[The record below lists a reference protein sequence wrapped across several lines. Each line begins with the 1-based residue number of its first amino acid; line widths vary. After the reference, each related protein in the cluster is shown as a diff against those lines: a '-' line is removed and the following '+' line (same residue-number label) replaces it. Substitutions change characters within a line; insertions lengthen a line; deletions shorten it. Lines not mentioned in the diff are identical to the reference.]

1 MEKIYIKN
9 MVCPRC
15 IMSVR
20 EIFRKNGIEPAGVE
34 LGVVTLDSDIPE
46 TASYVSDTATRLT
59 QEGARHH
66 LAANAQTFATG
77 DEDPAAGLS
86 AGSGTEETCTGNDM
100 YARMRKIRHD
110 LEGCG
115 FEIIDDRKM
124 QTVERI
130 RTGVIEYV
138 RGPEIGEG
146 VKLSEFLQK
155 KCLKEYSALSKL
167 FTEMKGMTIEK
178 YCILQKAEYIKE
190 LLFYGELNIS
200 EIADLL
206 HYSSTAHLSAQFKS
220 VTGLTPSQFRR
231 LKSPGLSPID
241 GI

>member
-1 MEKIYIKN
+1 

-15 IMSVR
+15 ITSVR

-34 LGVVTLDSDIPE
+34 LGIVTLDSDIQEPAAYGGDTVTCLTREE
-46 TASYVSDTATRLT
+46 T
-59 QEGARHH
+59 RHPMT
-66 LAANAQTFATG
+66 ANA
-77 DEDPAAGLS
+77 D
-86 AGSGTEETCTGNDM
+86 GTAETCTGNDM
-100 YARMRKIRHD
+100 NARMRKIRHD

-146 VKLSEFLQK
+146 IKLSEFLQK

-178 YCILQKAEYIKE
+178 YCTLQKVEYVKE

-206 HYSSTAHLSAQFKS
+206 HYSSTAHLSARFKS

-231 LKSPGLSPID
+231 LKSPALSPID

>member
-1 MEKIYIKN
+1 

-15 IMSVR
+15 ITSVR

-46 TASYVSDTATRLT
+46 TASYVSDTVTCLTR
-59 QEGARHH
+59 EEARHSMT
-66 LAANAQTFATG
+66 ANTESFTAV

-115 FEIIDDRKM
+115 FEIIDDRRARI
-124 QTVERI
+124 VEGI
-130 RTGVIEYV
+130 RTGVIEYI
-138 RGPEIGEG
+138 RNPGLRQM
-146 VKLSEFLQK
+146 KLSEFLQE
-155 KCLKEYSALSKL
+155 KCMKEYSALSKL
-167 FTEMKGMTIEK
+167 FTGMRGMTIEK
-178 YCILQKAEYIKE
+178 YCILQKVEYVKE
-190 LLFYGELNIS
+190 LLFYGELSIS

-206 HYSSTAHLSAQFKS
+206 HYSSTAHLSSQFKS
-220 VTGLTPSQFRR
+220 VTGLTPTQFRQ
-231 LKSPGLSPID
+231 LKAPSLSPID
-241 GI
+241 TI

>member
-1 MEKIYIKN
+1 MGKIYIKN

-15 IMSVR
+15 ITSVR

-34 LGVVTLDSDIPE
+34 LGIVTLDSDIPE
-46 TASYVSDTATRLT
+46 TAAYGGDTVTCLTR
-59 QEGARHH
+59 EEARHSMT
-66 LAANAQTFATG
+66 ANTESFTAV
-77 DEDPAAGLS
+77 DEGPTAGFPPV
-86 AGSGTEETCTGNDM
+86 SGTAETCTENDM
-100 YARMRKIRHD
+100 NARMREIRHD

-146 VKLSEFLQK
+146 IKLSEFLQK

-178 YCILQKAEYIKE
+178 YCTLQKVEYVKE

-231 LKSPGLSPID
+231 LKSPSLSPLD